1 MREAMKNSLRLK
13 AGAFLTTAFGVIL
26 VSGITAG
33 LTFAAETL
41 PAGFKKGDLA
51 PEPSADMIEAGKR
64 VYFTKCVWCHGVD
77 GAGDGPG
84 ADRLW
89 PRPRNFNQGTFKI
102 RHTASGELPLF
113 DAKKPT
119 PGQNDLFETVTHGLP
134 GSAMP
139 SWEGILT
146 EEQRLQVLSFVTTE
160 LVKDRKFTDK
170 QSESQTVLQLGDLK
184 PIPATELMAVAMAT
198 RSISKTIGVFQY
210 SQPIGTSVGTS
221 EVAGKIPI
229 TSRTSSGRF
238 RQESTVLRC
247 LHSPT
252 IPRLKSGGTLR
263 ILSTHS
269 VNARQMGHLSRSIN

>member
-1 MREAMKNSLRLK
+1 MKNSIRLK

-26 VSGITAG
+26 VSGITGG

-41 PAGFKKGDLA
+41 PAGFKKGELA
-51 PEPSADMIEAGKR
+51 PEAPADMIEAGKR

-146 EEQRLQVLSFVTTE
+146 EEQRLQVLSFVTT
-160 LVKDRKFTDK
+160 R
-170 QSESQTVLQLGDLK
+170 SESV
-184 PIPATELMAVAMAT
+184 V
-198 RSISKTIGVFQY
+198 
-210 SQPIGTSVGTS
+210 
-221 EVAGKIPI
+221 
-229 TSRTSSGRF
+229 
-238 RQESTVLRC
+238 
-247 LHSPT
+247 
-252 IPRLKSGGTLR
+252 
-263 ILSTHS
+263 
-269 VNARQMGHLSRSIN
+269 